1 MLERALKAGCEATYV
16 LMDSWFT
23 HAPLIEEIRKL
34 GLDVIG
40 MVKNDNK
47 RYIVGDNKVDLK
59 KLYLLV
65 SPVVSSRKRMTVLR
79 SIRT

>member
-1 MLERALKAGCEATYV
+1 M